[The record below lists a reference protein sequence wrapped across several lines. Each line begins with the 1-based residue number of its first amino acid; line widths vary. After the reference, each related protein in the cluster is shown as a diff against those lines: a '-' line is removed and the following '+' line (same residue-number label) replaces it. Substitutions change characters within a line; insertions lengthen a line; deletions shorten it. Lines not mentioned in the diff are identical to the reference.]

1 MSKDVFLLLIQ
12 SISFPVAAKRGK
24 VYSKR
29 LLIHILIN
37 VSNLTNGYLY
47 LYQLKSSLLLIY
59 ISAFQKKKIIT
70 D

>member
-12 SISFPVAAKRGK
+12 SISFPVSAKRGK

-37 VSNLTNGYLY
+37 VSNLTIFVSTQKQSFIDLY
-47 LYQLKSSLLLIY
+47 FSLPEKKKSLL
-59 ISAFQKKKIIT
+59 T
-70 D
+70 NC